1 MLTEGGRYMKTLI
14 YDCYGAHCNGEH
26 RKPSEVLKALGIHPL
41 SWEAEPVFDRI
52 VITTDS
58 DYEQLPKYIREL

>member
-1 MLTEGGRYMKTLI
+1 MKTLI
-14 YDCYGAHCNGEH
+14 YDCYGAHYNGEH

-41 SWEAEPVFDRI
+41 SWYAEPVFDRI

-58 DYEQLPKYIREL
+58 DYEQLPKYIQEL

>member
-1 MLTEGGRYMKTLI
+1 MKTLI

-26 RKPSEVLKALGIHPL
+26 RKPSEVLKALCIHPL
-41 SWEAEPVFDRI
+41 SWDAEPVFDRI

>member
-1 MLTEGGRYMKTLI
+1 MKTLI

-26 RKPSEVLKALGIHPL
+26 RKPSEVLKALGIHHL
-41 SWEAEPVFDRI
+41 SWDAEPVFDRI

-58 DYEQLPKYIREL
+58 DYEQLPEYIREC